1 MVRLT
6 GRRTGIGPGYAV
18 PVMAALRTTL
28 ATVLVV
34 LACGFAAVSAAVSAA
49 TPAAATVECTRLDL
63 DNATAVRERADRV
76 TDVFAGKVREVEPR
90 SAAGGGEGQA
100 GQDDGP
106 SDGPSDGPTRAPD
119 PRTTRWQHTVT
130 VVIPFKSALQ
140 PGDRALIVTQPAGDA
155 GGLGKLDQGATYV
168 FFVSTEQG
176 MDHLRA
182 ARCSGT
188 TKLPDGLTAEMRDQ
202 LDETLGEPPA
212 EDTTPDYTLSA
223 PDDGA
228 RSTPSLGRLAAP
240 GAAVALIGVLGLLLV
255 ARMASRRT

>member
-1 MVRLT
+1 
-6 GRRTGIGPGYAV
+6 
-18 PVMAALRTTL
+18 MAALRTTL

-34 LACGFAAVSAAVSAA
+34 LACGLAAMSAA

-63 DNATAVRERADRV
+63 DNATAVRARADRV

-90 SAAGGGEGQA
+90 GAVGGGDGDGKA
-100 GQDDGP
+100 GQNNEP

-176 MDHLRA
+176 VDHLRA

-188 TKLPDGLTAEMRDQ
+188 TKLADGLTAEMRDQ

>member
-1 MVRLT
+1 
-6 GRRTGIGPGYAV
+6 
-18 PVMAALRTTL
+18 MAALRTTL

-34 LACGFAAVSAAVSAA
+34 LACGSAAMSAA

-63 DNATAVRERADRV
+63 DNATAVRARAERV

-90 SAAGGGEGQA
+90 SAAGGGDGDGKA
-100 GQDDGP
+100 GQDNE
-106 SDGPSDGPTRAPD
+106 PSDGPTRAPD
-119 PRTTRWQHTVT
+119 RRTTRWQHTVT

-140 PGDRALIVTQPAGDA
+140 PGDRALIVTQPAGD

-168 FFVSTEQG
+168 FFVSTKQG
-176 MDHLRA
+176 VDHLRA

-202 LDETLGEPPA
+202 LDDTLGEPPA

-255 ARMASRRT
+255 ARMSSRRT